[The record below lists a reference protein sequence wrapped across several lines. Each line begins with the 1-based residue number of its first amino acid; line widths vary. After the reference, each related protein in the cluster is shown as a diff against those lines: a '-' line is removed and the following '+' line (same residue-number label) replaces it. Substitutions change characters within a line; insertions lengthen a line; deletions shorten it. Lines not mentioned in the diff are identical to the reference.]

1 MHGRRRS
8 PTEGTECRTSPGTQG
23 KGRGMS
29 ETVGGNRAEL
39 GLEGM
44 DQSRTEG
51 KVQAWAK
58 SVEERPKPRG
68 QDFGGSTEV
77 GEEIRSSTNQAS
89 DSDRHQEGDA
99 TGRAI
104 GPGTGPR
111 TQSIAERRRTEGG
124 VGEKREEGNREIRTY
139 CTKAAVSG
147 TSLYGS
153 RPRPRVSARP
163 EGEER
168 RWLPEPDTGE
178 GEGCGCIGTPGV
190 TIAGTSLYGSRPH
203 PQGAELW
210 SAEHREAG
218 RLLRRGYRKRMVA
231 RVRSTTKRGR
241 EGRTTG
247 LLVVRRRRSNP
258 QRAGGLRRAKPGG
271 NTGPRGRPLTLEPE
285 RGSQCSS
292 FPLAI
297 EGNERN
303 RKMRHP
309 SSRKVRKDTGQE
321 TVLPHRIT
329 VPDMFQRP
337 SRKLRCEGRQN
348 DAIQRRTRMA
358 FEYANRSCAFFV
370 GPEGPSMCDARPRG
384 HSEVAVGE
392 KTMTVRAEDVQSS
405 RLPARAGVDDVRHDG
420 ARYKAPSG
428 ELQKLN
434 LAKYYPPGHP
444 DNIGTSEPAQSA
456 RAWAERL

>member
-1 MHGRRRS
+1 IKDSTLLYLCLHSYPNRRILIPS
-8 PTEGTECRTSPGTQG
+8 ASLVQPFH
-23 KGRGMS
+23 
-29 ETVGGNRAEL
+29 
-39 GLEGM
+39 
-44 DQSRTEG
+44 RTEG

-58 SVEERPKPRG
+58 VRGWTRHTIQARVERRRKTKAQRARLRRIDRG
-68 QDFGGSTEV
+68 WRGAPQFY
-77 GEEIRSSTNQAS
+77 NQAS

-124 VGEKREEGNREIRTY
+124 VGEKREEGNGEMRTY

-271 NTGPRGRPLTLEPE
+271 NTGPRGRPLTIPWRML
-285 RGSQCSS
+285 ST
-292 FPLAI
+292 A
-297 EGNERN
+297 
-303 RKMRHP
+303 
-309 SSRKVRKDTGQE
+309 
-321 TVLPHRIT
+321 IT
-329 VPDMFQRP
+329 VI
-337 SRKLRCEGRQN
+337 L
-348 DAIQRRTRMA
+348 
-358 FEYANRSCAFFV
+358 
-370 GPEGPSMCDARPRG
+370 
-384 HSEVAVGE
+384 
-392 KTMTVRAEDVQSS
+392 
-405 RLPARAGVDDVRHDG
+405 GV
-420 ARYKAPSG
+420 YKAVATYSG
-428 ELQKLN
+428 QTLGPATVDWVIGIVWTLIIYWVSFFDDPTSSDSSWFFTLDISTSLGPWILIALLCVGAFALYRYASDAEQLWIGLGFG
-434 LAKYYPPGHP
+434 LTATIVAAFSDAK
-444 DNIGTSEPAQSA
+444 PAAAKPRRRRQFH
-456 RAWAERL
+456 E

>member
-8 PTEGTECRTSPGTQG
+8 PTEGMERRTSPGTQG
-23 KGRGMS
+23 KGRGVS
-29 ETVGGNRAEL
+29 GTVGGNRAEL
-39 GLEGM
+39 GLGGM

-58 SVEERPKPRG
+58 VRGWTRHTIQARVEERPKPRG

-77 GEEIRSSTNQAS
+77 DEEIRSSTNQAS

-124 VGEKREEGNREIRTY
+124 VGEKREEGNGEMRTY
-139 CTKAAVSG
+139 CTRAAVSG

-168 RWLPEPDTGE
+168 RWLLEPDTGE

-218 RLLRRGYRKRMVA
+218 RLLRRSS
-231 RVRSTTKRGR
+231 VRDDLG
-241 EGRTTG
+241 TG
-247 LLVVRRRRSNP
+247 I
-258 QRAGGLRRAKPGG
+258 
-271 NTGPRGRPLTLEPE
+271 PE
-285 RGSQCSS
+285 EDGSQSQ
-292 FPLAI
+292 
-297 EGNERN
+297 GY
-303 RKMRHP
+303 
-309 SSRKVRKDTGQE
+309 DQ
-321 TVLPHRIT
+321 
-329 VPDMFQRP
+329 
-337 SRKLRCEGRQN
+337 
-348 DAIQRRTRMA
+348 
-358 FEYANRSCAFFV
+358 
-370 GPEGPSMCDARPRG
+370 
-384 HSEVAVGE
+384 
-392 KTMTVRAEDVQSS
+392 
-405 RLPARAGVDDVRHDG
+405 AG
-420 ARYKAPSG
+420 A
-428 ELQKLN
+428 
-434 LAKYYPPGHP
+434 
-444 DNIGTSEPAQSA
+444 
-456 RAWAERL
+456 